1 MRRFLQRVAGGVT
14 GNLPHVP
21 GFDMRAF
28 VWCAVACFTLP
39 SAVAVSQFL
48 ISEALSNN
56 MSLSAKAKVNKTLKQ
71 DLTNAKPMKA
81 NVDKLLADKSLAS
94 LRASE
99 GDNNFR
105 VVLDALPVS
114 ADPAAF
120 AASLQNVLLKRS
132 GVTITKLTAQD
143 TAIEYVAPA
152 TTPQSITFAVE
163 VTGSAASIKAAL
175 GDIEKSIR
183 PVQVTTFSVS
193 DDGVKSTARISGVTY
208 YLPEKTLQLQVH
220 EVKRP

>member
-120 AASLQNVLLKRS
+120 AASLQSVETALTKPGTSTDAIKR
-132 GVTITKLTAQD
+132 T
-143 TAIEYVAPA
+143 VA
-152 TTPQSITFAVE
+152 
-163 VTGSAASIKAAL
+163 AASDARQNFL
-175 GDIEKSIR
+175 KSENLKQKCDR
-183 PVQVTTFSVS
+183 
-193 DDGVKSTARISGVTY
+193 
-208 YLPEKTLQLQVH
+208 
-220 EVKRP
+220 

>member
-1 MRRFLQRVAGGVT
+1 MRRFFKRIVSKVK
-14 GNLPHVP
+14 GNVPHIP
-21 GFDMRAF
+21 GFDTRAF
-28 VWCAVACFTLP
+28 VWCVIACLAVP
-39 SAVAVSQFL
+39 SAVAASQFL
-48 ISEALSNN
+48 IGEAFAND
-56 MSLSAKAKVNKTLKQ
+56 MSISAKARVNKTLKQ
-71 DLTNAKPMKA
+71 DLANAKTMKA

-94 LRASE
+94 LRAGE

-114 ADPAAF
+114 GDPAAF

-132 GVTITKLTAQD
+132 GVMITKLTAKD
-143 TAIEYVAPA
+143 ADVWRPKTDAS
-152 TTPQSITFAVE
+152 PQKVSFAVE

-175 GDIEKSIR
+175 VDIEKSIR
-183 PVQVTTFSVS
+183 PVQVTSFVVT
-193 DDGVKSTARISGVTY
+193 DDGIKATARISGVTY